1 MWLCEN
7 CVCVEEGLSV
17 RRNVCGCKDG
27 RLCLRF
33 VQQVTIL
40 CLQNQQFTSEKTQH
54 SAVFKEVL
62 NIRFVLLP
70 FFGLANKI
78 FLQQENYYFSA
89 FSPLEE
95 SQSFHPLAEWLAFRG
110 GEVQE
115 SGRGGRDHRLSG
127 VGRYRRQGEEVGTT
141 AFQGWGRYRS
151 QGEEV
156 GTTAFQEWG
165 GTGVRARR
173 QGPPPFR
180 GGEVQETGRG
190 GRDHRLWNSKRSYV
204 LHKWCTTQQCGSPKH
219 LLCFSWVFFLLDKIG
234 FKIFYLIPFTSSK
247 ALLSAAFL
255 KFGNWLKSLGCRPGL
270 GTDSLPSL
278 SVQACLNRQLRI
290 VLKTGKS
297 VNQLG
302 LISH

>member
-7 CVCVEEGLSV
+7 CVCAEEGLSV

-141 AFQGWGRYRS
+141 AFGIPK
-151 QGEEV
+151 
-156 GTTAFQEWG
+156 
-165 GTGVRARR
+165 GVMFCISGA
-173 QGPPPFR
+173 PLSSVA
-180 GGEVQETGRG
+180 VQNIYSVSAGF
-190 GRDHRLWNSKRSYV
+190 
-204 LHKWCTTQQCGSPKH
+204 
-219 LLCFSWVFFLLDKIG
+219 FSCWIKQV
-234 FKIFYLIPFTSSK
+234 
-247 ALLSAAFL
+247 
-255 KFGNWLKSLGCRPGL
+255 LKS
-270 GTDSLPSL
+270 S
-278 SVQACLNRQLRI
+278 I
-290 VLKTGKS
+290 
-297 VNQLG
+297 
-302 LISH
+302 